1 MESTSGSLPVPS
13 GGEGLPSAYGTNG
26 TRPAAPFGSARRP
39 SRLGAV
45 TPTTSLRTV
54 TRVGLDGAPVIE
66 VYGELD
72 IVTADPL
79 REVIESVSGHGCA
92 VITVDLA
99 GVPFCDLLG
108 LEALVTAADRIAL
121 RCGRL
126 TLTNPPSS
134 LRRLLQVT
142 GLQRRFHQVID
153 ERVREPGS

>member
-1 MESTSGSLPVPS
+1 MEPTYGSLPVPS
-13 GGEGLPSAYGTNG
+13 GGDGLPGPYRTNG
-26 TRPAAPFGSARRP
+26 ATTESGFGALGSP
-39 SRLGAV
+39 SRSGA
-45 TPTTSLRTV
+45 TTSTSLRTV
-54 TRVGLDGAPVIE
+54 TRVGRDGAPVIE

-79 REVIESVSGHGCA
+79 RQVIESVSGHGCA

-108 LEALVTAADRIAL
+108 LEALVKAADRIAL
-121 RCGRL
+121 HCGRL

-153 ERVREPGS
+153 EGVRKPVR